1 MELRCIRKIMFL
13 DIYMECDE
21 MSLEIKNVDENG
33 EEIKDID
40 WSKWIRVSVEEV
52 FDNEGNFASMS
63 SRCRRFTEEEL
74 KEQLL
79 QKLAETEGADVQSAL
94 CELAEQQLEYEN
106 DVNKALCELFDLI
119 MEVKDNG

>member
-1 MELRCIRKIMFL
+1 MDLQ
-13 DIYMECDE
+13 
-21 MSLEIKNVDENG
+21 IKNIDENG

-40 WSKWIRVSVEEV
+40 WSKWSRVSIEEV
-52 FDNEGNFASMS
+52 FDDKGNFVSMLS
-63 SRCRRFTEEEL
+63 HCRKFTEEEL

-79 QKLAETEGADVQSAL
+79 QKLAETEEADVQSAL
-94 CELAEQQLEYEN
+94 CELAEQQLAYEN